1 MCLSF
6 EASSLGFDMTFPTP
20 SRMLPPTLL
29 RPAPSLCDD
38 LGRRPLSCSSET
50 FLRYSSNFF
59 CCCAMVW
66 ADFCSRDI
74 IDVCMYVLMLAEKI
88 LQEIFHLVFLLKE
101 LFDASLLLSVFG
113 LLTELQVLIHVAV
126 HGALLI

>member
-1 MCLSF
+1 
-6 EASSLGFDMTFPTP
+6 
-20 SRMLPPTLL
+20 
-29 RPAPSLCDD
+29 
-38 LGRRPLSCSSET
+38 
-50 FLRYSSNFF
+50 
-59 CCCAMVW
+59 
-66 ADFCSRDI
+66 
-74 IDVCMYVLMLAEKI
+74 MYVLMLAEKI